1 MKISVE
7 DIAEVCHE
15 ANKILCESLG
25 DKSQV
30 AWDLAPNW
38 QRNSAIDGVKFNLE
52 NPHAPASASH
62 DSWLREKQSTGWK
75 YGEIKDAEKKE
86 HPCFVPY
93 DELPPEQQAKDH
105 LFKGIVSS
113 LSMLLSDGG

>member
-30 AWDLAPNW
+30 DWDLAPNW
-38 QRNSAIDGVKFNLE
+38 QRNSAISGVHFNIK
-52 NPHAPASASH
+52 NPDAPASASH
-62 DSWLREKQSTGWK
+62 NSWLKEKRDTGWK
-75 YGEIKDAEKKE
+75 YGKVKDAEKKE
-86 HPCFVPY
+86 HPCFVQY
-93 DELPPEQQAKDH
+93 GELPPEQQAKDH
-105 LFKGIVSS
+105 LFKAIVAS
-113 LSMLLSDGG
+113 LSPLLQ